1 MFYIPVKLFYTLNKA
16 TMTYFDNN
24 STTQMLP
31 EVKKALSNALDSNLG
46 NPEALGRINRHAKEV
61 IEESRF
67 HEIGRAHV

>member
-61 IEESRF
+61 IEDRKS
-67 HEIGRAHV
+67 VV